1 MPLITIVTIAHR
13 RKYIPIICG
22 VMTDVGRFMMEIFY
36 EYCVLSEI
44 DCKLM
49 ALYVAPVTVR
59 RRVDGNYMRCDVRT
73 CENFCRFLLPADL
86 PELESE

>member
-1 MPLITIVTIAHR
+1 MPLITIVTIDHR

-49 ALYVAPVTVR
+49 ALYVAVR

-73 CENFCRFLLPADL
+73 CENFCRSVPADL